1 MFALAAAV
9 VALLAILDVGH
20 AEWMWW
26 WLLLIAL
33 HFAFGWGLP
42 FVGGPP
48 PWDRTPRRR

>member
-9 VALLAILDVGH
+9 VALLAILDVGN

-33 HFAFGWGLP
+33 HFAFGLGIGWPAWG
-42 FVGGPP
+42 
-48 PWDRTPRRR
+48 RRRRNQP